1 MSLLP
6 SYIIEHAEMIS
17 NWESKTRYVMG
28 FHLEVTKVLRVI
40 EELDTYFSKL
50 SKVLT
55 Y

>member
-1 MSLLP
+1 MARIKRYCG
-6 SYIIEHAEMIS
+6 SYI
-17 NWESKTRYVMG
+17 
-28 FHLEVTKVLRVI
+28 LEATKVLRVI